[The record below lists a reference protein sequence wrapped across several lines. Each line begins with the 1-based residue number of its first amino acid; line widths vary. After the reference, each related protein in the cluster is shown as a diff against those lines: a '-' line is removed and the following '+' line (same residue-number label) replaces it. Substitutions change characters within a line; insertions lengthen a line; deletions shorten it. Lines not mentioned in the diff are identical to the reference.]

1 MGTLKPVAF
10 AVLGAVI
17 ATAAFGN
24 VPPPPQPPPRP
35 LPQPAPAWE
44 YRVYVGPTDATE
56 LTKIGA
62 EGWELAT
69 SYTTGPNGPVTH
81 TFKRRK

>member
-1 MGTLKPVAF
+1 MNTLKPVAF

-24 VPPPPQPPPRP
+24 VPPPPPPPGAGAA
-35 LPQPAPAWE
+35 PAAWE
-44 YRVYVGPTDATE
+44 YRTHEGFTNANDFNK
-56 LTKIGA
+56 LGA

-69 SYTTGPNGPVTH
+69 SYIQNPNGPAIH

>member
-10 AVLGAVI
+10 AVLGAVV

-24 VPPPPQPPPRP
+24 VPPPPPPPKAA
-35 LPQPAPAWE
+35 LPAPQAWE
-44 YRVYVGPTDATE
+44 YRVYAGFADAAE
-56 LTKIGA
+56 FNKLGA
-62 EGWELAT
+62 DGWELAT
-69 SYTTGPNGPVTH
+69 SYYSHPNGPPTH

>member
-24 VPPPPQPPPRP
+24 VPPPPAPPKAI
-35 LPQPAPAWE
+35 PQPAPAWE
-44 YRVYVGPTDATE
+44 YRVHVGNTHATE
-56 LTKIGA
+56 LNKIGA

-69 SYTTGPNGPVTH
+69 SYNNHPNGGTTH

>member
-1 MGTLKPVAF
+1 MNVLKPVVF

-24 VPPPPQPPPRP
+24 VPPPPQPPRP
-35 LPQPAPAWE
+35 VPPPAPAWE
-44 YRVYVGPTDATE
+44 YRVFVGSTDAAE

-69 SYTTGPNGPVTH
+69 SYNNHPNGGATH

>member
-1 MGTLKPVAF
+1 MGALKPVAF

-24 VPPPPQPPPRP
+24 VPPPPPPPKA

-44 YRVYVGPTDATE
+44 YRVYVGSTDAAE
-56 LTKIGA
+56 LTKYGV

-69 SYTTGPNGPVTH
+69 SYPNTPNGTVTH

>member
-1 MGTLKPVAF
+1 MNTLKPVAF

-24 VPPPPQPPPRP
+24 VPPPPPPPVAKA
-35 LPQPAPAWE
+35 APAGWE
-44 YRVYVGPTDATE
+44 YRTHTGFADPNE
-56 LTKIGA
+56 FNKLGA

-69 SYTTGPNGPVTH
+69 SFYQHPNGPAVH